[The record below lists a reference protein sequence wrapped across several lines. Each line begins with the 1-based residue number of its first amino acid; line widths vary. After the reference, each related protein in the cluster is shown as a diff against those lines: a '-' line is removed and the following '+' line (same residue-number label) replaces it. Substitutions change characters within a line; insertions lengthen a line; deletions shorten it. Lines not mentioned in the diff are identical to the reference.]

1 MATDQQKVFSVGI
14 IGGGKIGL
22 DLFRLFSQSKIANVR
37 YVVDRDLQAMAITAA
52 KKENVE
58 VFDSIDNAL
67 KRKTDFVLEV
77 TGSDRVVDTLREK
90 MNGSSGEL
98 ITHNMAFI
106 ILQVIDENNRKT
118 CGDVSQEVGD
128 IKQKIEANLNE
139 TETMIENIDKVTSEM
154 RILALNAR
162 IEAARVGDAG
172 RGFALVAEQMSKL
185 TDSVREIARSME
197 QITESVRTT
206 SGQIETSMNR
216 LK

>member
-1 MATDQQKVFSVGI
+1 MSDQSKEYSVGI
-14 IGGGKIGL
+14 VGGGKVGL
-22 DLFRLFSQSKIANVR
+22 DLFRLFHQSRIANVS
-37 YVVDRDLQAMAITAA
+37 YVVDRDLQAMAVTAA
-52 KKENVE
+52 RDEHIA
-58 VFDSIDNAL
+58 VFDSIDDAL

-77 TGSDRVVDTLREK
+77 TGSDKVVDLLREK
-90 MNGSSGEL
+90 MNGTSGEL

-106 ILQVIDENNRKT
+106 ILQVIEENNQKMT
-118 CGDVSQEVGD
+118 GSVSREVGE
-128 IKQKIEANLNE
+128 IKHTIDTNLNE
-139 TETMIENIDKVTSEM
+139 TESMIDNIDKVTSEM

-206 SGQIETSMNR
+206 SGQIETSMKR

>member
-1 MATDQQKVFSVGI
+1 MTADRQKNYSVGI
-14 IGGGKIGL
+14 IGGGKVGL
-22 DLFRLFSQSKIANVR
+22 DLFRLFFRSNIANVS
-37 YVVDRDLQAMAITAA
+37 YVVDRDLQAQAIAEA
-52 KKENVE
+52 KKEKVD

-77 TGSDRVVDTLREK
+77 TGSDRVVDMLREK

-106 ILQVIDENNRKT
+106 ILQVIDENNRKM
-118 CGDVSQEVGD
+118 CGEVSCEVGD
-128 IKQKIEANLNE
+128 IKQKIDANLNE
-139 TETMIENIDKVTSEM
+139 TETMIENINKVTSEM

-185 TDSVREIARSME
+185 ADSVREIARSME
-197 QITESVRTT
+197 QVTESVRTT
-206 SGQIETSMNR
+206 SGQIETSINR

>member
-14 IGGGKIGL
+14 IGGGKIGF

-106 ILQVIDENNRKT
+106 ILQVIDENNRKM